1 MNKNELLRV
10 VTLKRARIAKYAG
23 APARVRR
30 RKEAQLRAAEARL
43 AAHSN
48 GVTAA
53 QIRTVAVQVR
63 AIAAEPVKGP
73 SWTVTMKDGSRFEI
87 EAGSED
93 EARRVVR
100 ERLSVSRVPAGTM
113 FAKVG

>member
-1 MNKNELLRV
+1 MNKTELLRV

-30 RKEAQLRAAEARL
+30 RKEAQLRAAEGRL

-53 QIRTVAVQVR
+53 QVR
-63 AIAAEPVKGP
+63 AIAAEPAKGP
-73 SWTVTMKDGSRFEI
+73 SWTVTMRDGSRFEI

-113 FAKVG
+113 FAKAG

>member
-1 MNKNELLRV
+1 MNKTELLHV
-10 VTLKRARIAKYAG
+10 VLLKRARIAKYAG

-43 AAHSN
+43 AAYSN

-53 QIRTVAVQVR
+53 QVR

-100 ERLSVSRVPAGTM
+100 ERLSVSRVPAGTV